1 MDPKVA
7 QGFRMHS
14 ALANLNS
21 LDVDRLDDAD
31 RKRIEKATT
40 LLENVS
46 VLTRPGDSEAGDGQ
60 VKP

>member
-7 QGFRMHS
+7 QGFCMHS

-31 RKRIEKATT
+31 RERIEKATA

-46 VLTRPGDSEAGDGQ
+46 VLTRLGDSEAGDGQ

>member
-31 RKRIEKATT
+31 RERIEKAMA
-40 LLENVS
+40 LLEDVS
-46 VLTRPGDSEAGDGQ
+46 VLTRPGDSEGGDGQ